1 MKLAG
6 FWTAQSMWGWV
17 VLLPI
22 TVAQVRRTSVAC
34 GGCFPQPVLTGC
46 FAASCGRRYD
56 TYPHM

>member
-22 TVAQVRRTSVAC
+22 TVAQVRRTLSHVAA
-34 GGCFPQPVLTGC
+34 
-46 FAASCGRRYD
+46 AASIACDVRLFCRELWEAL
-56 TYPHM
+56 